1 MCWNRYSHN
10 ARTQIERRRFFNLL
24 ISCLAFQTTGVS
36 ILFTVFAR
44 KISTLGSGIEVF
56 GLSATAFSV
65 TALIAAPFMG
75 MIADR
80 FGRRILVLASLLTH
94 SLAPLGYLLASSGG
108 MFIGVRAVAG
118 ALTVGLIPA
127 TTSMIADV
135 SLPVERGRWIGYVTG
150 GSAIGFVV
158 GPPLGGAL
166 YDLWGLAA
174 PFFAAVSLSFVAF
187 LIALI
192 LIPETGNLETHKLN
206 PGKNEAIETSTTSK
220 FTYLTA
226 LKNAVPRPYSTFI
239 MLIVISFIAVFA
251 WRFVEP
257 QFHFYIYDV
266 LGWTSA
272 RFGLCMSGYAVLYM
286 LAETLL
292 GRLSDRFGRKP
303 VLIVGLMVH
312 AAQYLALISTQ
323 SATFIALGIAI
334 SGFGEGLFMPALNA
348 YYLDITP
355 DKFRARVLG
364 IKESVFSLAGL
375 TGPAL
380 IVLVVQYVPPR
391 GIFLIAGFLILFSAF
406 LIPLMAKNRTLSA
419 I

>member
-1 MCWNRYSHN
+1 MFWNRFSHN
-10 ARTQIERRRFFNLL
+10 GQNQIDKRRFFNLL

-36 ILFTVFAR
+36 ILFTIFAR
-44 KISTLGSGIEVF
+44 KISTFGSGIEVF

-65 TALIAAPFMG
+65 TALVAAPFMG

-80 FGRRILVLASLLTH
+80 FGRRILVLVSLLTH
-94 SLAPLGYLLASSGG
+94 TLAPLGYLLASSGG
-108 MFIGVRAVAG
+108 MFIGIRAAAG
-118 ALTVGLIPA
+118 VLTAGLIPV

-135 SLPVERGRWIGYVTG
+135 SPPEERGRWIGYVTG

-174 PFFAAVSLSFVAF
+174 PFLTAVSLSFIAF
-187 LIALI
+187 MIALI
-192 LIPETGNLETHKLN
+192 LIPETGNFETHELN
-206 PGKNEAIETSTTSK
+206 PGKNKTIGTSTSSK
-220 FTYLTA
+220 FTYLKS
-226 LKNAVPRPYSTFI
+226 LQNAVPRPYSTFI

-286 LAETLL
+286 LAETFL

-303 VLIVGLMVH
+303 VLMIGLMVH
-312 AAQYLALISTQ
+312 AAQYLALITTQ
-323 SATFIALGIAI
+323 STAFIALGIAI
-334 SGFGEGLFMPALNA
+334 SGLGEGLFMPALNA

-355 DKFRARVLG
+355 SKFRARVLG

-380 IVLVVQYVPPR
+380 IVLVTHFVPPR
-391 GIFLIAGFLILFSAF
+391 GIFTIAGFLILFSAF
-406 LIPLMAKNRTLSA
+406 LIPLISKNRTLSA
-419 I
+419 V